1 MSTSNRKSSSSGSRP
16 SARGLVAT
24 PRTSSKQ
31 NNSRAAA
38 ARGKGAKTKR
48 SRGLETPKASS
59 AKVSP
64 RVMAAGS
71 AGRVSSARG
80 GEVSASAAR
89 NAGRSGATARTR
101 ERNAGG
107 STVARRVA
115 IGAAIVALLALIALI
130 ALLVLSQL
138 PVFVIEGIDATA
150 SEHVSAE
157 TIAKLAAV
165 DEGTT
170 LLSVDPDEVAEN
182 VKKNPWVKNV
192 SISRE
197 FPSTLKVTVEERTVS
212 AIVICGSGMSVWS
225 LGDDGH
231 WIEPTQLDSSTG
243 DDVTTQALAKAEE
256 LGVLLITNVPGTVNP
271 AQGSACTDDSIQDV
285 LTYQQQLPESIR
297 TQAQVYYAASSG
309 SISLVLKNGL
319 EISLGAA
326 NDISAKATALTEIMG
341 TYGDQLTYVNVRVP
355 SKPTYRKVADGATLS
370 GAAATVAQIQQE
382 AAASTEAATTEA
394 ASDDSEGSDSSDSS
408 NYSSDGEG
416 YDESYDYSEEGYS
429 E

>member
-16 SARGLVAT
+16 SARGRVAS
-24 PRTSSKQ
+24 PRGSSKI
-31 NNSRAAA
+31 NNSRPSAVKP
-38 ARGKGAKTKR
+38 KGTKR
-48 SRGLETPKASS
+48 GRGLETPKTSS

-64 RVMAAGS
+64 RVMASGS
-71 AGRVSSARG
+71 AGRVAAGRG
-80 GEVSASAAR
+80 GEVSARAAR
-89 NAGRSGATARTR
+89 NAGRANASATSRTR
-101 ERNAGG
+101 DRNAGG

-150 SEHVSAE
+150 TEHVSAE

-170 LLSVDPDEVAEN
+170 LLSVDPDEVAKN

-192 SISRE
+192 YIDRE

-212 AIVICGSGMSVWS
+212 AIVICGSGTSVWS
-225 LGDDGH
+225 LGDDGY
-231 WIEPTQLDSSTG
+231 WIEPTQLDSSAG

-256 LGVLLITNVPGTVNP
+256 LGCLLITNVPGTVNP

-297 TQAQVYYAASSG
+297 SQAQVYYAASSG
-309 SISLVLKNGL
+309 SISLVLKSGL

-326 NDISAKATALTEIMG
+326 SDVSAKSQALTEIIA

-355 SKPTYRKVADGATLS
+355 SKPTYRKVADGAKLS

-382 AAASTEAATTEA
+382 AAASTEAASTEA
-394 ASDDSEGSDSSDSS
+394 ASDDSSSSDDSSDEES
-408 NYSSDGEG
+408 
-416 YDESYDYSEEGYS
+416 YDESYDYSEEDYS